1 MTSSYPEEQRKID
14 EMYMER
20 ALSLAA
26 RGRGT
31 TTPNPMVGAVIV
43 RDGRV
48 IGEGYHI
55 RAGEGHAEVN
65 AFKNAEENGED
76 VTGATMYVTLEPCS
90 HYGKTPPCADK
101 IVEKGIGR
109 VVVGALDPNPLVAG
123 RGIEKIR
130 NAGIPAV
137 TGILAERSAALNEVF
152 MKYIVS
158 KRPFVVLKAAMSL
171 DGKIATA
178 DGESQWISCETSRKE
193 VQRLRHELTG
203 IMVGIGTVLADDPM
217 LNCRIPGGKQPV
229 RIVVDSHLIIPEDS
243 RLVSSAGEYP
253 LVVATLKNCDKV
265 KKQKLE
271 ACGAQVLEV
280 EANSDGHVDLNI
292 LMDRLGE
299 MQIDSILLEGGGRL
313 TEGALQAGIVDK
325 VQFYIAPILIGGEGA
340 KTPVEGRGIHV
351 LSKAWYI
358 SDWKAETIG
367 DDIKITGYIRKDR

>member
-1 MTSSYPEEQRKID
+1 MNGYPEEQKKID

-20 ALSLAA
+20 ALALAA

-43 RDGRV
+43 KDGRI

-65 AFKNAEENGED
+65 AFKNATED

-101 IVEKGIGR
+101 IVEKKIGR

-130 NAGIPAV
+130 NAGIPVV
-137 TGILAERSAALNEVF
+137 TGVLAEQSIALNEVF
-152 MKYIVS
+152 MKYIVT

-178 DGESQWISCETSRKE
+178 DGESQWISCETSREE
-193 VQRLRHELTG
+193 VHRLRHELTG
-203 IMVGIGTVLADDPM
+203 IMAGIGTVLADDPM

-229 RIVVDSHLIIPEDS
+229 RIIVDSHLSIPENS
-243 RLVSSAGEYP
+243 KLVGSAREFP
-253 LVVATLKNCDKV
+253 LVVVSVEKADAA
-265 KKQKLE
+265 KKARLE
-271 ACGAQVLEV
+271 AMGAKVIEV
-280 EANSDGHVDLNI
+280 PANPDGHVDLNV
-292 LMDRLGE
+292 LMERLGE
-299 MQIDSILLEGGGRL
+299 MKIDSILLEGGGRL
-313 TEGALQAGIVDK
+313 AEGALQAGIVDK
-325 VQFYIAPILIGGEGA
+325 VQFYIAPMLIGGEGA
-340 KTPVEGRGIHV
+340 KTPVEGRGIKA
-351 LSKAWYI
+351 LSQAWHI

-367 DDIKITGYIRKDR
+367 DDLKITGYIIKKGR